1 MLGSV
6 TGYWNSNIIIFYG
19 PPEALIGEVKIM
31 RDEKEK
37 KVDLQ
42 NILGQLV
49 AWEIVSEGQYEQA
62 EHLSRERDIS
72 VSQSLFNLRFTSFPD
87 IYTLV
92 SEHFGIPYVDLVY
105 LTPDPDAV
113 SLIAENEAI
122 KLQVLP
128 LFRIGNFLM
137 VAIADPLDITAMD
150 RVKEITGLE
159 VGKAFS
165 DRSLLSKSIDRTYG
179 SLEEPEKMIEVLEDE
194 FDFSSP
200 LLDRLGEADEAEI
213 SAPIADLLSTLIK
226 KAVRDRASDIH
237 INPEKDS
244 VQIKFRIDGV
254 LHPNLRLPKKI
265 LFPLVSHIKVMS
277 NLDIAISMR
286 PQDGEFHSNLPGEEI
301 DVRVSVLPTIHG
313 ENVVMRILNASSL
326 TMDLGEL
333 GFPDHLLKK
342 IEKLI
347 SRPHGII
354 LVTGPTGSGKT
365 TTLYSILSRMDSEKS
380 NIITVE
386 DPAEYKLAGIH
397 QVQVNQ
403 RAGLTFATA
412 LRSIVRQDPD
422 IIMIGEIRD
431 LETAEI
437 AVQAALTGHL
447 VLGTLHTNNAPA
459 GITRL
464 VEMGVQPFLV
474 ASSVIGIMAQRLV
487 RVICPVCKEPYP
499 RDTNILRTILSEEG
513 HPDDRAVAY
522 HGTGCDQCNQTGY
535 RGRTT
540 IVELMDIDDE
550 IREMV
555 TGNAPTSRLIQA
567 AREKG
572 MVPLLEDGLGKVV
585 EGTTTLEEVNRVVE
599 LKTYSQM

>member
-1 MLGSV
+1 
-6 TGYWNSNIIIFYG
+6 
-19 PPEALIGEVKIM
+19 M

-37 KVDLQ
+37 IVDRR
-42 NILGQLV
+42 NILEQLV
-49 AWEIVSEGQYEQA
+49 AWEIVSEGQFEQA

-72 VSQSLFNLRFTSFPD
+72 VSQALFNLRFTISPD
-87 IYTLV
+87 IYTVV
-92 SEHFGIPYVDLVY
+92 SEYFGIPYIDLAY

-113 SLIAENEAI
+113 SLVAEDEAR
-122 KLQVLP
+122 KLRVLP
-128 LFRIGNFLM
+128 LFRIGNYLM
-137 VAIADPLDITAMD
+137 VAIADPLDITALD

-165 DRSLLSKSIDRTYG
+165 DRSVLGKSIDRIYG
-179 SLEEPEKMIEVLEDE
+179 GFEEPEKMIEGLEEE
-194 FDFSSP
+194 FDSFSP
-200 LLDRLGEADEAEI
+200 LLARIGETDELEI

-226 KAVRDRASDIH
+226 QAVRDRASDIH
-237 INPEKDS
+237 INPEKGF
-244 VQIKFRIDGV
+244 VQVKFRIDGV
-254 LHPNLRLPKKI
+254 LQPNLQLPKKI

-286 PQDGEFHSNLPGEEI
+286 PQDGEFHSSLPGGEI

-326 TMDLGEL
+326 MMDLGEL
-333 GFPDHLLKK
+333 GFAGPIFEK

-347 SRPHGII
+347 TRPHGII

-365 TTLYSILSRMDSEKS
+365 TTLYSILNQMDSERS

-397 QVQVNQ
+397 QVQVNP

-474 ASSVIGIMAQRLV
+474 ASAVIGIMAQRLV
-487 RVICPVCKEPYP
+487 RVICPICKEPYP
-499 RDTNILRTILSEEG
+499 RDTNILKAILSEEG
-513 HPDDRAVAY
+513 RPDDRVVAY
-522 HGTGCDQCNQTGY
+522 HGSGCDQCNQTGY

-540 IVELMDIDDE
+540 IVELMNMDDE

-572 MVPLLEDGLGKVV
+572 MIPLLEEGIRKVI
-585 EGTTTLEEVNRVVE
+585 EGVTTLEEVNRVVE
-599 LKTYSQM
+599 LKTLEEVPKVR

>member
-1 MLGSV
+1 
-6 TGYWNSNIIIFYG
+6 
-19 PPEALIGEVKIM
+19 M
-31 RDEKEK
+31 REEKEK
-37 KVDLQ
+37 KVDQ
-42 NILGQLV
+42 RNILEQLV
-49 AWEIVSEGQYEQA
+49 AWEIISEGQLEQA

-72 VSQSLFNLRFTSFPD
+72 VSQSLFNLRFTVSPD
-87 IYTLV
+87 IYTVV
-92 SEHFGIPYVDLVY
+92 SEYFGIPYADLRY
-105 LTPDPDAV
+105 LTPDPEAV
-113 SLIAENEAI
+113 SLITEDESR
-122 KLQVLP
+122 KMQVLP
-128 LFRIGNFLM
+128 LFRIGNYLM
-137 VAIADPLDITAMD
+137 IALANPMDITALD

-165 DRSLLSKSIDRTYG
+165 DRFELDKAIDRIYG
-179 SLEEPEKMIEVLEDE
+179 GFEEPEKMIEGLEEE
-194 FDFSSP
+194 FDFTSP
-200 LLDRLGEADEAEI
+200 LLNQIGEKDESEI
-213 SAPIADLLSTLIK
+213 SAPIADLLATLIK
-226 KAVRDRASDIH
+226 KAVRERASDIH
-237 INPEKDS
+237 INPEKEF
-244 VQIKFRIDGV
+244 VQVKFRVDGV
-254 LHPNLRLPKKI
+254 LQPNLQLPKKI

-277 NLDIAISMR
+277 NLDIAISMK
-286 PQDGEFHSNLPGEEI
+286 PQDGEFHSNPPGGEI

-313 ENVVMRILNASSL
+313 ENVVMRILNANSL
-326 TMDLGEL
+326 MMDLGEL
-333 GFPDHLLKK
+333 GFAAPVFKK
-342 IEKLI
+342 IERLI
-347 SRPHGII
+347 HRPHGII

-365 TTLYSILSRMDSEKS
+365 TTLYSILNQMDSGSS

-397 QVQVNQ
+397 QVQINP

-459 GITRL
+459 GVTRL

-499 RDTNILRTILSEEG
+499 LDTGILKTILSEEG
-513 HPDDRAVAY
+513 RPDDRAVAY
-522 HGTGCDQCNQTGY
+522 HGSGCDQCNQTGY

-540 IVELMDIDDE
+540 IVELMEMDDD

-555 TGNAPTSRLIQA
+555 TGNTPTSHLIQA

-572 MVPLLEDGLGKVV
+572 MIPLLEDGLGKVI
-585 EGTTTLEEVNRVVE
+585 EGTTTLEEINRVVE

>member
-1 MLGSV
+1 
-6 TGYWNSNIIIFYG
+6 
-19 PPEALIGEVKIM
+19 M

-72 VSQSLFNLRFTSFPD
+72 VSQSLFNLRFTSYPD

-92 SEHFGIPYVDLVY
+92 SEYFGIPYVDLAY

-342 IEKLI
+342 IERLI

>member
-1 MLGSV
+1 
-6 TGYWNSNIIIFYG
+6 
-19 PPEALIGEVKIM
+19 M

-342 IEKLI
+342 IERLI

>member
-1 MLGSV
+1 
-6 TGYWNSNIIIFYG
+6 
-19 PPEALIGEVKIM
+19 M

-342 IEKLI
+342 IERLI

-365 TTLYSILSRMDSEKS
+365 TTLYSILSQMDSEKS

>member
-1 MLGSV
+1 M
-6 TGYWNSNIIIFYG
+6 
-19 PPEALIGEVKIM
+19 
-31 RDEKEK
+31 
-37 KVDLQ
+37 
-42 NILGQLV
+42 
-49 AWEIVSEGQYEQA
+49 
-62 EHLSRERDIS
+62 
-72 VSQSLFNLRFTSFPD
+72 
-87 IYTLV
+87 
-92 SEHFGIPYVDLVY
+92 
-105 LTPDPDAV
+105 
-113 SLIAENEAI
+113 
-122 KLQVLP
+122 
-128 LFRIGNFLM
+128 
-137 VAIADPLDITAMD
+137 
-150 RVKEITGLE
+150 
-159 VGKAFS
+159 
-165 DRSLLSKSIDRTYG
+165 SKSIDRTYG
-179 SLEEPEKMIEVLEDE
+179 SLEEPEKMIEGLEDE

-226 KAVRDRASDIH
+226 KAVRERSSDIH
-237 INPEKDS
+237 INPEKDF

-254 LHPNLRLPKKI
+254 LQPNLQLPKKI

-286 PQDGEFHSNLPGEEI
+286 PQDGEFHSSLPGGEI

-326 TMDLGEL
+326 MMDLGEL
-333 GFPDHLLKK
+333 GFSDHLLKK
-342 IEKLI
+342 IERLI

-365 TTLYSILSRMDSEKS
+365 TTLYSILSQMDSEKS

-403 RAGLTFATA
+403 RAGLTFASA

-499 RDTNILRTILSEEG
+499 RDTDILRTILSEEG

-540 IVELMDIDDE
+540 IVELMDMDDE

-555 TGNAPTSRLIQA
+555 TGNTPTSRLIQA

-585 EGTTTLEEVNRVVE
+585 EGTTTLEEINRVVE

>member
-1 MLGSV
+1 
-6 TGYWNSNIIIFYG
+6 
-19 PPEALIGEVKIM
+19 M
-31 RDEKEK
+31 RDEKQQ

-42 NILGQLV
+42 NILEQLV
-49 AWEIVSEGQYEQA
+49 GWEIVSGGQLEQA
-62 EHLSRERDIS
+62 EQLSRERDVS
-72 VSQSLFNLRFTSFPD
+72 VSQALFNLRFTGSPD
-87 IYTLV
+87 LYTVV
-92 SEHFGIPYVDLVY
+92 SEHFGIPYSDLEY
-105 LTPDPDAV
+105 LIPDPAAV
-113 SLIAENEAI
+113 SLIAEDDAR

-128 LFRIGNFLM
+128 LFRIGNYLM
-137 VAIADPLDITAMD
+137 VSIADPLNITALD

-159 VGKAFS
+159 VGKSFS
-165 DRSLLSKSIDRTYG
+165 DRSVLSKIIDRIYG
-179 SLEEPEKMIEVLEDE
+179 GIEEPEKMIEGLEEE
-194 FDFSSP
+194 FDFASP
-200 LLDRLGEADEAEI
+200 ILARIGEANEEEI
-213 SAPIADLLSTLIK
+213 SAPIADLLATLIK

-237 INPEKDS
+237 INPEKEF
-244 VQIKFRIDGV
+244 VQVKFRVDGV
-254 LHPNLRLPKKI
+254 LQPNLQLPKKI
-265 LFPLVSHIKVMS
+265 LYPLVSHIKVMS

-286 PQDGEFHSNLPGEEI
+286 PQDGEFHSSMPGGEI

-313 ENVVMRILNASSL
+313 ENVVMRILNADDL
-326 TMDLGEL
+326 MMDLEEL
-333 GFPDHLLKK
+333 GFAGTLLKK
-342 IEKLI
+342 IKRLI
-347 SRPHGII
+347 TRPHGII

-459 GITRL
+459 AITRL

-487 RVICPVCKEPYP
+487 RVICPICKEPYP
-499 RDTNILRTILSEEG
+499 RDTTILKTILSEEG
-513 HPDDRAVAY
+513 RPDDRVVAC
-522 HGTGCDQCNQTGY
+522 HGSGCDQCNQTGY

-540 IVELMDIDDE
+540 IAEMMEMDDE

-555 TGNAPTSRLIQA
+555 TGNAPTSRLDRA

-572 MVPLLEDGLGKVV
+572 MTPLLEEGIRKVI
-585 EGTTTLEEVNRVVE
+585 EGITTLEEVNRVVE

>member
-1 MLGSV
+1 
-6 TGYWNSNIIIFYG
+6 
-19 PPEALIGEVKIM
+19 M

-286 PQDGEFHSNLPGEEI
+286 PQDGEFHSSLPGGEI

-342 IEKLI
+342 IERLI

>member
-1 MLGSV
+1 
-6 TGYWNSNIIIFYG
+6 
-19 PPEALIGEVKIM
+19 M

-72 VSQSLFNLRFTSFPD
+72 VSESLFNLRFTSSPD

-159 VGKAFS
+159 VGKSFS

-179 SLEEPEKMIEVLEDE
+179 SLEEPEKMIEGLEDE

-226 KAVRDRASDIH
+226 KAVRERSSDIH
-237 INPEKDS
+237 INPEKDF

-254 LHPNLRLPKKI
+254 LQPNLQLPKKI

-286 PQDGEFHSNLPGEEI
+286 PQDGEFHSSLPGGEI

-326 TMDLGEL
+326 MMDLGEL
-333 GFPDHLLKK
+333 GFSDHLLKK
-342 IEKLI
+342 IERLI

-365 TTLYSILSRMDSEKS
+365 TTLYSILSQMDSEKS

-403 RAGLTFATA
+403 RAGLTFASA

-540 IVELMDIDDE
+540 IVELMDMDDE

-555 TGNAPTSRLIQA
+555 TGNTSTSRLIQA

>member
-1 MLGSV
+1 
-6 TGYWNSNIIIFYG
+6 
-19 PPEALIGEVKIM
+19 
-31 RDEKEK
+31 
-37 KVDLQ
+37 
-42 NILGQLV
+42 
-49 AWEIVSEGQYEQA
+49 
-62 EHLSRERDIS
+62 
-72 VSQSLFNLRFTSFPD
+72 
-87 IYTLV
+87 
-92 SEHFGIPYVDLVY
+92 
-105 LTPDPDAV
+105 
-113 SLIAENEAI
+113 
-122 KLQVLP
+122 
-128 LFRIGNFLM
+128 
-137 VAIADPLDITAMD
+137 
-150 RVKEITGLE
+150 
-159 VGKAFS
+159 
-165 DRSLLSKSIDRTYG
+165 LSKSIDRTYG
-179 SLEEPEKMIEVLEDE
+179 SLEEPEKMIEGLEDE

-342 IEKLI
+342 IERLI

-499 RDTNILRTILSEEG
+499 LDTGILKTILSEEG
-513 HPDDRAVAY
+513 RPDDRAVAY
-522 HGTGCDQCNQTGY
+522 HGSGCDQCNQTGY

-540 IVELMDIDDE
+540 IVELMDMDDE

>member
-1 MLGSV
+1 
-6 TGYWNSNIIIFYG
+6 
-19 PPEALIGEVKIM
+19 M

-37 KVDLQ
+37 KLDLR
-42 NILGQLV
+42 NILGELV
-49 AWEIVSEGQYEQA
+49 AWEIVSEGQFEQA
-62 EHLSRERDIS
+62 EHLSREQDIP
-72 VSQSLFNLRFTSFPD
+72 VSQALFNLRFTISPD
-87 IYTLV
+87 IYTV
-92 SEHFGIPYVDLVY
+92 ISEYFGIPYVDLEY
-105 LTPDPDAV
+105 LTADPDALP
-113 SLIAENEAI
+113 LIVEEEAR

-128 LFRIGNFLM
+128 LFRIGNYLM
-137 VAIADPLDITAMD
+137 VAIADPLDITALD

-165 DRSLLSKSIDRTYG
+165 DRSMLSKSIDRIYG
-179 SLEEPEKMIEVLEDE
+179 GLEEPEKMIEGLEDE
-194 FDFSSP
+194 FDFVSP
-200 LLDRLGEADEAEI
+200 LMARIGEADESEI

-226 KAVRDRASDIH
+226 KAVRERASDIH
-237 INPEKDS
+237 INPEKDF
-244 VQIKFRIDGV
+244 VQIKFRLDGV
-254 LHPNLRLPKKI
+254 LQPNLQLPKKI

-286 PQDGEFHSNLPGEEI
+286 PQDGEFHTSLPGGEI

-313 ENVVMRILNASSL
+313 ENVVMRILNSGSL
-326 TMDLGEL
+326 MMDLGEL
-333 GFPDHLLKK
+333 GFSEHLLKK
-342 IEKLI
+342 IERLI

-365 TTLYSILSRMDSEKS
+365 TTLYSILSQMDSEKS

-487 RVICPVCKEPYP
+487 RVICPFCKEPYP
-499 RDTNILRTILSEEG
+499 RDTNILKVILSEESR
-513 HPDDRAVAY
+513 PDDGVVAY
-522 HGTGCDQCNQTGY
+522 HGIGCDQCQQTGY

-540 IVELMDIDDE
+540 IVELMDMDDE
-550 IREMV
+550 TRELV

-572 MVPLLEDGLGKVV
+572 MIPLREEGIKKVI
-585 EGTTTLEEVNRVVE
+585 EGVTTLEEVNRVVE

>member
-1 MLGSV
+1 
-6 TGYWNSNIIIFYG
+6 
-19 PPEALIGEVKIM
+19 M
-31 RDEKEK
+31 RDEKDK

-42 NILGQLV
+42 NILGELV
-49 AWEIVSEGQYEQA
+49 PWEIVSEGQYEQA
-62 EHLSRERDIS
+62 EHLSRERDNS
-72 VSQSLFNLRFTSFPD
+72 VSQSLFNLRFTISPD
-87 IYTLV
+87 IYTVV
-92 SEHFGIPYVDLVY
+92 SEYFGIPYVDLSE
-105 LTPDPDAV
+105 LNPDPDAI
-113 SLIAENEAI
+113 SLIAEEEAR

-128 LFRIGNFLM
+128 LFRIGNYLM
-137 VAIADPLDITAMD
+137 VAVADPLDITALD

-159 VGKAFS
+159 VGKAIS
-165 DRSLLSKSIDRTYG
+165 DRSMLGKSIDRAYG
-179 SLEEPEKMIEVLEDE
+179 GLVEPEKMIEGLEDE
-194 FDFSSP
+194 FDFTSP
-200 LLDRLGEADEAEI
+200 LLARIGEADEAEI
-213 SAPIADLLSTLIK
+213 SAPIAALLSTMIK
-226 KAVRDRASDIH
+226 KAVRERASDIH
-237 INPEKDS
+237 INPEKDF

-254 LHPNLRLPKKI
+254 LQSNLRLPKKI

-286 PQDGEFHSNLPGEEI
+286 PQDGEFHSSLPGGEI

-326 TMDLGEL
+326 MMDLGEL
-333 GFPDHLLKK
+333 GFSDHLLKK
-342 IEKLI
+342 IKRLI

-365 TTLYSILSRMDSEKS
+365 TTLYSILSQMDSEKS

-487 RVICPVCKEPYP
+487 RVICPFCKEPYP
-499 RDTNILRTILSEEG
+499 RDTNILKSILSEESR
-513 HPDDRAVAY
+513 PDDDVVAY
-522 HGTGCDQCNQTGY
+522 HGIGCDQCQQTGY

-540 IVELMDIDDE
+540 IVELMEMDDE
-550 IREMV
+550 IRELV
-555 TGNAPTSRLIQA
+555 TGNAPTSRLIQVA
-567 AREKG
+567 QEKG
-572 MVPLLEDGLGKVV
+572 MIPLREEGIKKVI
-585 EGTTTLEEVNRVVE
+585 EGITTLEEVNRVVE

>member
-1 MLGSV
+1 
-6 TGYWNSNIIIFYG
+6 
-19 PPEALIGEVKIM
+19 M

-92 SEHFGIPYVDLVY
+92 SEYFGIPYVDLVY

-333 GFPDHLLKK
+333 GFPNHLLKK
-342 IEKLI
+342 IERLI

-447 VLGTLHTNNAPA
+447 VLGTLHTNNAPS

-499 RDTNILRTILSEEG
+499 RDTDILRTIMSEEG
-513 HPDDRAVAY
+513 HPDDGVVAY
-522 HGTGCDQCNQTGY
+522 HGIGCDQCQQTGY

-540 IVELMDIDDE
+540 IVELMDMDDE